1 MFRNYKLRPMLLEEV
16 DKPFN
21 DKDYL
26 YEIKFDGIRA
36 LIYVSK
42 NTFKI
47 MSRNGNDLT
56 SKYPELKDI
65 QKIVGNHEVIFDGEI
80 IATLHGLPSF
90 SLLQKRNR
98 VKKVSNKLI
107 LEIPV
112 CFVAFDILYDNRDLT
127 SFPLT
132 KRKNILSRYKETEYF
147 ILSKVYLEG
156 IKLFKMVKK
165 IGLEGIVAKKKSS
178 KYYSKERT
186 WDWVKIKNVHVDN
199 FVVHAYLEKTNTYS
213 LFLGEDKTQ
222 ELKFVGKVSINK
234 RHPLILELKGLKK
247 IDNQFVNLKEDAIY
261 VEPIKKVRVKYL
273 ERLKSGVL
281 RHATIDE

>member
-1 MFRNYKLRPMLLEEV
+1 MFPNYGLRPMLLEEV
-16 DKPFN
+16 DQPF
-21 DKDYL
+21 DDQAYF

-65 QKIVGNHEVIFDGEI
+65 QKNVGNHEAIFDGEI
-80 IATLHGLPSF
+80 IAMDQGIPSF

-98 VKKVSNKLI
+98 VKKVSDKLV

-112 CFVAFDILYDNRDLT
+112 CFVAFDLLYDNQDLMGK
-127 SFPLT
+127 SLLN
-132 KRKNILSRYKETEYF
+132 RKKILEKYNDTNFFVK
-147 ILSKVYLEG
+147 SKIYDDG
-156 IKLFKMVKK
+156 KKLFKMVKK

-178 KYYSKERT
+178 KYYSGERT
-186 WDWVKIKNVHVDN
+186 WDWVKVKNIHVDN

-234 RHPLILELKGLKK
+234 KHPLISKLKELKKV
-247 IDNQFVNLKEDAIY
+247 DNQFINLKEDAIY
-261 VEPIKKVRVKYL
+261 VEPIKMVRVKYL
-273 ERLKSGVL
+273 ERLKSGML

>member
-1 MFRNYKLRPMLLEEV
+1 MFHNYKLRPMLLEEEN
-16 DKPFN
+16 KPFN
-21 DKDYL
+21 DEDYL

-47 MSRNGNDLT
+47 VSRNGNDLT
-56 SKYPELKDI
+56 SKYPELKDM

-98 VKKVSNKLI
+98 VKKVSDKLV

-112 CFVAFDILYDNRDLT
+112 CYVVFDILYDNHDLT
-127 SFPLT
+127 SFPLI
-132 KRKNILSRYKETEYF
+132 KRKDILNRYKETESF
-147 ILSKVYLEG
+147 ILSKVYLDG

-165 IGLEGIVAKKKSS
+165 IGFEGIVAKKKSS
-178 KYYSKERT
+178 IYYLGERV
-186 WDWVKIKNVHVDN
+186 WDWIKVKNVKVDN
-199 FVVHAYLEKTNTYS
+199 FVIHAYLEKTNTYS
-213 LFLGEDKTQ
+213 LFLGEGKNH
-222 ELKFVGKVSINK
+222 ELKFVGKISINK
-234 RHPLILELKGLKK
+234 KHPLVLELKKLKK
-247 IDNQFVNLKEDAIY
+247 VDNQFVNLKEDAIY

-281 RHATIDE
+281 RHAALDE

>member
-1 MFRNYKLRPMLLEEV
+1 MFHNYELRPMLLEEV

-21 DKDYL
+21 DKNYF

-42 NTFKI
+42 TSFKI
-47 MSRNGNDLT
+47 LSRNGNDLT
-56 SKYPELKDI
+56 TKYPELKEI

-80 IATLHGLPSF
+80 IATLKGLPSF

-98 VKKVSNKLI
+98 VKKVSDKLV

-112 CFVAFDILYDNRDLT
+112 CYVAFDVLYDNRDLT
-127 SFPLT
+127 SLPLV
-132 KRKNILSRYKETEYF
+132 KRKDILNLYKDNEHF
-147 ILSKVYLEG
+147 IKSKVYSDG
-156 IKLFKMVKK
+156 IQLFKMVKK
-165 IGLEGIVAKKKSS
+165 IGFEGIVAKKKSS
-178 KYYSKERT
+178 KYYPGERV
-186 WDWVKIKNVHVDN
+186 WDWVKVKNVKVDN
-199 FVVHAYLEKTNTYS
+199 FVVHAYQEKTNTYS
-213 LFLGEDKTQ
+213 LFLGENKNH
-222 ELKFVGKVSINK
+222 ELKYVGKISVNK
-234 RHPLILELKGLKK
+234 KHPFMLEVKKLKK
-247 IDNQFVNLKEDAIY
+247 VDNQFVNLKEDAIY

>member
-1 MFRNYKLRPMLLEEV
+1 MFHDYNLRPMLLREEEKV
-16 DKPFN
+16 FQ
-21 DKDYL
+21 DKDFL

-65 QKIVGNHEVIFDGEI
+65 QKNVGNHEVIFDGEI
-80 IATLHGLPSF
+80 IATNEGLPSF
-90 SLLQKRNR
+90 SLLQKRTR
-98 VKKVSNKLI
+98 VKNVSDKLI
-107 LEIPV
+107 EEIPV
-112 CFVAFDILYDNRDLT
+112 CFVAFDILYDHHDLT
-127 SFPLT
+127 NCSLI
-132 KRKNILSRYKETEYF
+132 KRKDILNRYKDTEYF
-147 ILSKVYLEG
+147 ILSKVYSDG
-156 IKLFKMVKK
+156 IKLFKMVKR

-178 KYYSKERT
+178 KYYSGERT
-186 WDWVKIKNVHVDN
+186 WDWLKVKNVYVDN
-199 FVVHAYLEKTNTYS
+199 FIVHAYLEKTNTYS

-234 RHPLILELKGLKK
+234 KHPLISELKELKK
-247 IDNQFVNLKEDAIY
+247 VDNQFINLKEDAIY
-261 VEPIKKVRVKYL
+261 VEPIKMVRVKYL
-273 ERLKSGVL
+273 ERLKSGML

>member
-1 MFRNYKLRPMLLEEV
+1 MFHNYKLRPMLLEEA
-16 DKPFN
+16 DKPFD
-21 DKDYL
+21 DKDCL

-47 MSRNGNDLT
+47 ISRNGNDLT
-56 SKYPELKDI
+56 CKYPELKDI

-80 IATLHGLPSF
+80 IATFHGLPSF

-98 VKKVSNKLI
+98 VKKVSDKLV

-112 CFVAFDILYDNRDLT
+112 CYVAFDVLYDNRDLR

-132 KRKNILSRYKETEYF
+132 KRKDVLNQYKENNHF
-147 ILSKVYLEG
+147 IISNVYLEG
-156 IKLFKMVKK
+156 IQLFKMVKK

-178 KYYSKERT
+178 KYYPGERV
-186 WDWVKIKNVHVDN
+186 WDWVKVKNVHVDN
-199 FVVHAYLEKTNTYS
+199 FIVHAYVEKTNTYS

-234 RHPLILELKGLKK
+234 KHPLILELKRLKK
-247 IDNQFVNLKEDAIY
+247 IDNQFVNLNENAIY